1 MASKSEK
8 ICNSTDKAKILTLSA
23 NALVSRTICGAMA
36 SDPANVCD
44 PVQYPEE
51 GVLGDQVHG
60 RSTVKHERKG
70 GD

>member
-8 ICNSTDKAKILTLSA
+8 ICAINDRVKVRSLSA
-23 NALVSRTICGAMA
+23 NALVSCSLCGAMA

-51 GVLGDQVHG
+51 GILGD
-60 RSTVKHERKG
+60 
-70 GD
+70 